1 MAAVALPGFSREKT
15 EAGFAQTNVLSKGPW
30 RNGLLAR
37 RRRRRWQGRS
47 VDANPPPAA
56 RGTRGRSFLILVRV
70 PRTRCACGPGRLP
83 FGTDKIFKELD
94 SVALRGPDSSGVGQR
109 ISRDQACVDQ
119 CSFLDAAGYHVRHR
133 RPPRLRRRRRH
144 GFSEGPDRN
153 VICTLPADGAF
164 RRDNVILEKTGF
176 GGLVRGR
183 SAHWFAAGPA
193 PNFLEFSR
201 WWVQSA

>member
-15 EAGFAQTNVLSKGPW
+15 DAGFAQTNFLSKGPW
-30 RNGLLAR
+30 RNCLLAR
-37 RRRRRWQGRS
+37 RRRRLWQGRS

-70 PRTRCACGPGRLP
+70 PRTRCAFGPGRLP
-83 FGTDKIFKELD
+83 LGTDKIFKELD

-133 RPPRLRRRRRH
+133 RPPRSRRGRRH
-144 GFSEGPDRN
+144 GFSEGPDHN
-153 VICTLPADGAF
+153 VICILTADGAF
-164 RRDNVILEKTGF
+164 LCLNVILEKTGF
-176 GGLVRGR
+176 GGL
-183 SAHWFAAGPA
+183 
-193 PNFLEFSR
+193 
-201 WWVQSA
+201 